1 MANTP
6 VSVRLT
12 DENREW
18 LEKQATALER
28 SLNYLINKS
37 VEKDRLASEKKARK

>member
-12 DENREW
+12 DENRQW
-18 LEKQATALER
+18 LDQMASKEDR
-28 SLNYLINKS
+28 SLNYLINRI
-37 VEKDRLASEKKARK
+37 VEAARAAEKKGRK

>member
-6 VSVRLT
+6 ISVRLT

-18 LEKQATALER
+18 LEKQADSDDR
-28 SLNYLINKS
+28 SLNYMINKLIEQARAA
-37 VEKDRLASEKKARK
+37 EKRGRK